1 MTPVWIAE
9 RPLVGFFTT
18 PICKMTSVNQKKIQ
32 MVHWMTPLPIN
43 SWIVMSCINIV
54 ASLTLQK
61 WALRSS
67 DD

>member
-1 MTPVWIAE
+1 
-9 RPLVGFFTT
+9 
-18 PICKMTSVNQKKIQ
+18 MTSVSQKKIQ
-32 MVHWMTPLPIN
+32 LVHWMTPLPIN